1 MENRQ
6 SAIENQLSERDI
18 RMIGRVCGWGAV
30 LLLLFTVLTG
40 YGISEFR
47 TVSSLTFGILDK
59 ATSHRLHNYTDI
71 PMLILLSLHVG
82 LALWG
87 RLGRRD

>member
-1 MENRQ
+1 MNGL
-6 SAIENQLSERDI
+6 LSERNI
-18 RMIGRVCGWGAV
+18 RMIGPVCGWASA

-47 TVSSLTFGILDK
+47 TVTSLTFGILGK
-59 ATSHRLHNYTDI
+59 ATSQKLHNYTDMPLYI
-71 PMLILLSLHVG
+71 FLSVHIG

-87 RLGRRD
+87 RLGRRDKGVDRW

>member
-1 MENRQ
+1 MSRLLSKRN
-6 SAIENQLSERDI
+6 IER
-18 RMIGRVCGWGAV
+18 IGRLCGWTAA

-47 TVSSLTFGILDK
+47 TVTSITFDILGK
-59 ATSHRLHNYTDI
+59 ATSQRLHHYTDL
-71 PMLILLSLHVG
+71 PLLVFLSVHIG

-87 RLGRRD
+87 RLDRQNKRS

>member
-1 MENRQ
+1 MGEL
-6 SAIENQLSERDI
+6 LSQRNLG
-18 RMIGRVCGWGAV
+18 RIGRWCGWASA

-47 TVSSLTFGILDK
+47 TVTSITFGILGK
-59 ATSHRLHNYTDI
+59 ATSQKLHHYTDV
-71 PMLILLSLHVG
+71 PLLIFLSVHIG

-87 RLGRRD
+87 RLGRHDR

>member
-1 MENRQ
+1 
-6 SAIENQLSERDI
+6 
-18 RMIGRVCGWGAV
+18 MIGRVCGWVAA
-30 LLLLFTVLTG
+30 LLLLFTVFTG

-47 TVSSLTFGILDK
+47 TVTSITFGILGK
-59 ATSHRLHNYTDI
+59 ATSQRLHHYTDI
-71 PMLILLSLHVG
+71 PLLIFLSAHIG

>member
-1 MENRQ
+1 
-6 SAIENQLSERDI
+6 
-18 RMIGRVCGWGAV
+18 VCGWVAA

-47 TVSSLTFGILDK
+47 TVTSITFGILSK
-59 ATSHRLHNYTDI
+59 ATSQQLHHYTDL
-71 PMLILLSLHVG
+71 PVLVFLSVHIG

-87 RLGRRD
+87 RLGREYKRS